1 TSGANHLV
9 HFSNKSGSFW
19 SAETNKLNNHWS
31 TGYVSHRERLFG
43 EIEWISD
50 GISLNRETA
59 SINYSPLVFSRT
71 YPDSSKESV
80 FMPDHIDGLLVQL
93 EPVSNGDV
101 EFRLHDVALPF
112 PNDSLNA
119 YEE

>member
-1 TSGANHLV
+1 
-9 HFSNKSGSFW
+9 
-19 SAETNKLNNHWS
+19 
-31 TGYVSHRERLFG
+31 
-43 EIEWISD
+43 IEWISD

-80 FMPDHIDGLLVQL
+80 FMPDHFDGLLVQL

-112 PNDSLNA
+112 PNDSLNT
-119 YEE
+119 YEESLDIRTEGQLTSISVGLSHQLTRFLTLTCDVSLFESASIEG